1 MCVCVIWRLCA
12 WGDECDMGDC
22 VPGVMSVIW
31 RLCAWGDECDMGD
44 SVPGVMSVIWET
56 VCLG

>member
-1 MCVCVIWRLCA
+1 
-12 WGDECDMGDC
+12 MGDS

-44 SVPGVMSVIWET
+44 SVPGVMSVICVT